1 MQEFQSRF
9 LDYCL
14 QRGALKFGEFTLK
27 SGRISPY
34 FFNAGIFNTGADLA
48 ALGSFY
54 AEAIQHANI
63 DFDLLF
69 GPAYKGIP
77 LAAITA
83 SSLYKDHQRDIPY
96 AFDRKEA
103 KTHGEGGITVGA
115 PIKGQVMIIDDVIT
129 AGTAIRQS
137 LKLIESLGATVCS
150 VTIALDRQEKGQGEL
165 SAIQE
170 LKALGIRVVPIIQL
184 ADILQYLQANNQTE
198 HLATVSEYRNRY
210 GSD

>member
-83 SSLYKDHQRDIPY
+83 SSLYKDHQRDMPY

-103 KTHGEGGITVGA
+103 KNHGEGGITVGA

-184 ADILQYLQANNQTE
+184 ADILKYLQANNQTE
-198 HLATVSEYRNRY
+198 HLETVSEYRNRY

>member
-14 QRGALKFGEFTLK
+14 ERGALKFGEFTLK
-27 SGRISPY
+27 SGRTSPY

-48 ALGSFY
+48 SLGSFY
-54 AEAIQHANI
+54 AEAIQHAHV

-83 SSLYKDHQRDIPY
+83 CSLYQNHQRDIPY
-96 AFDRKEA
+96 AFDRKEP
-103 KTHGEGGITVGA
+103 KKHGEGGITVGA
-115 PIKGQVMIIDDVIT
+115 PIQGRVMIIDDVIT

-137 LKLIESLGATVCS
+137 LKLIESLGAKVCS

-170 LKALGIRVVPIIQL
+170 LEALGIRVVPIIQL
-184 ADILQYLQANNQTE
+184 ADILQYLEANNQTQ
-198 HLATVSEYRNRY
+198 HLESVSEYRNLY
-210 GSD
+210 GID

>member
-83 SSLYKDHQRDIPY
+83 SSLYQDHQRDTPY
-96 AFDRKEA
+96 AFDRKES
-103 KTHGEGGITVGA
+103 KDHGEGGITVGA
-115 PIKGQVMIIDDVIT
+115 SIKGRVMIIDDVIT

-184 ADILQYLQANNQTE
+184 ADILKYLQANDQTDFLE
-198 HLATVSEYRNRY
+198 SVSEYRNRY

>member
-1 MQEFQSRF
+1 MQPFQSRF

-14 QRGALKFGEFTLK
+14 ERGALKFGEFTLK
-27 SGRISPY
+27 SGRTSPY
-34 FFNAGIFNTGADLA
+34 FFNAGIFNTGADLS

-83 SSLYKDHQRDIPY
+83 SSLYQDHQRDMPY

-103 KTHGEGGITVGA
+103 KDHGEGGITVGA
-115 PIKGQVMIIDDVIT
+115 PIQGRVMIIDDVIT

-137 LKLIESLGATVCS
+137 LKLIESLGAKVCS
-150 VTIALDRQEKGQGEL
+150 VTIALDRQEKGQGEH

-170 LKALGIRVVPIIQL
+170 LEALGIRVVPIIQL
-184 ADILQYLQANNQTE
+184 ADILKYLEANNQTE
-198 HLATVSEYRNRY
+198 HLESVNEYRKLY
-210 GSD
+210 GID

>member
-103 KTHGEGGITVGA
+103 KNHGEGGITVGA
-115 PIKGQVMIIDDVIT
+115 PIKGKVMIIDDVIT

-170 LKALGIRVVPIIQL
+170 LKALGIRVVPIIRL
-184 ADILQYLQANNQTE
+184 EDILKYLQANNQTE